1 MGKNSLCCGEEGSC
15 HFKLFYMYRGLCL
28 HVCLCTMHMDQKPE
42 EGVRFPGTG
51 VTVVSCHEGAGN
63 LTRVLEKQPVLLNTE
78 QSLQPRH
85 FF

>member
-1 MGKNSLCCGEEGSC
+1 
-15 HFKLFYMYRGLCL
+15 
-28 HVCLCTMHMDQKPE
+28 MDQKPE

-63 LTRVLEKQPVLLNTE
+63 LTRVLEKQPELLNTE

>member
-1 MGKNSLCCGEEGSC
+1 
-15 HFKLFYMYRGLCL
+15 
-28 HVCLCTMHMDQKPE
+28 MHMDQKPE